1 MLPRKLRRVA
11 TSAQLGPAHLRTSLC
26 RRPPRARLR
35 RRTGC
40 PPPPPRASPH
50 ARPTRPNRPSTS
62 ARTPQG
68 DDLLTPISETPT
80 PAKKVDKDPVF
91 GDSVEDEVF
100 SPLPAAHPTHRPD
113 PAPFHQ
119 HTVEC
124 TVDASNGVCFA
135 RVWHRRSSDRASGRC
150 SAPPSRAP
158 RARCRRRR
166 RRRPLLAVFH
176 PYPLLRAH

>member
-1 MLPRKLRRVA
+1 MPETPKGKAAETDWVPTPL
-11 TSAQLGPAHLRTSLC
+11 HE
-26 RRPPRARLR
+26 RPP
-35 RRTGC
+35 
-40 PPPPPRASPH
+40 P

-68 DDLLTPISETPT
+68 EDCLTPASEAPT
-80 PAKKVDKDPVF
+80 PAKKVGKDPVF

-124 TVDASNGVCFA
+124 TVDPSTGVCF
-135 RVWHRRSSDRASGRC
+135 V
-150 SAPPSRAP
+150 
-158 RARCRRRR
+158 
-166 RRRPLLAVFH
+166 
-176 PYPLLRAH
+176 

>member
-1 MLPRKLRRVA
+1 MPETPKGKAAETDWV
-11 TSAQLGPAHLRTSLC
+11 
-26 RRPPRARLR
+26 PPR
-35 RRTGC
+35 
-40 PPPPPRASPH
+40 PRASPP

-68 DDLLTPISETPT
+68 DDCLTPASEAPT

-113 PAPFHQ
+113 TAPFHQ

-124 TVDASNGVCFA
+124 TVEPSTGVCYVEPGMDKTG
-135 RVWHRRSSDRASGRC
+135 RVRNPSRPA
-150 SAPPSRAP
+150 PSRAGLILTP
-158 RARCRRRR
+158 HIARTSSTRSSSRSSTRTKR
-166 RRRPLLAVFH
+166 FIQR
-176 PYPLLRAH
+176 

>member
-1 MLPRKLRRVA
+1 MLTA
-11 TSAQLGPAHLRTSLC
+11 GNLRTCASSLC

-40 PPPPPRASPH
+40 PPPSTSVPPP

-68 DDLLTPISETPT
+68 DDCLTPASEAPT
-80 PAKKVDKDPVF
+80 PAKKVVKDEVF
-91 GDSVEDEVF
+91 GDSVEDEVL

-113 PAPFHQ
+113 TAPFHQ

-124 TVDASNGVCFA
+124 IVDPSNGVVSVEPGMIKTT
-135 RVWHRRSSDRASGRC
+135 RVRNPSRPA
-150 SAPPSRAP
+150 PSRAGLILTP
-158 RARCRRRR
+158 HIARTSSTRSSSRSSTRTKR
-166 RRRPLLAVFH
+166 FIQR
-176 PYPLLRAH
+176 

>member
-124 TVDASNGVCFA
+124 TVDASNGVCFVEPGMIKTT
-135 RVWHRRSSDRASGRC
+135 RVRIP
-150 SAPPSRAP
+150 SAPHPP
-158 RARCRRRR
+158 ARGSS
-166 RRRPLLAVFH
+166 
-176 PYPLLRAH
+176 